1 MPFGRARMR
10 SLAPVDLKTFDD
22 TQLYFRG
29 WFQCIDI
36 LFVPSP
42 APSTCLLSTVV
53 SEASAI
59 TINAIKFC

>member
-1 MPFGRARMR
+1 MR
-10 SLAPVDLKTFDD
+10 SRAPVDLKTFDD

-29 WFQCIDI
+29 RFECIDI
-36 LFVPSP
+36 LFVPSL
-42 APSTCLLSTVV
+42 APSACLFSTVV